1 MYRFRRENKC
11 DENGCCSVRCN
22 SLFLC
27 ERKDKQREIR
37 EIREIR
43 EDALLKKG
51 LAENF
56 QPLRAK
62 RAQRQTTT
70 GVSCTRCCLIKQ
82 ITRSNSGRKT
92 ANVYQIYPLHT
103 NAVIKLS
110 GNSQNPTNKKEGLT
124 PSFYVI
130 IAYFKKGRLRII
142 TGSFAFPEQIW
153 KKHIN

>member
-11 DENGCCSVRCN
+11 DKNGCCSVRCN

-56 QPLRAK
+56 QPLRGLF
-62 RAQRQTTT
+62 RALKT
-70 GVSCTRCCLIKQ
+70 VCEY
-82 ITRSNSGRKT
+82 SN
-92 ANVYQIYPLHT
+92 N
-103 NAVIKLS
+103 
-110 GNSQNPTNKKEGLT
+110 QN
-124 PSFYVI
+124 
-130 IAYFKKGRLRII
+130 
-142 TGSFAFPEQIW
+142 
-153 KKHIN
+153 